1 MLSEAGQFYGVLVP
15 KIIYPKLLNIAV
27 DAFNEIDERC
37 SKENVENYLGSL
49 TTTDDLSFIV
59 NNTQL
64 IYCYNNYI
72 KQESID
78 LFFEAS
84 QEFYKKLLDLIP
96 SLTCDIAYGY
106 LKEGKYNFI
115 RRNGVIN
122 YAFL

>member
-1 MLSEAGQFYGVLVP
+1 MLNEAGQFYGVLVP
-15 KIIYPKLLNIAV
+15 KIIYPKLLRIAV
-27 DAFNEIDERC
+27 DAFNEIDKRG
-37 SKENVENYLGSL
+37 SKENVENYLGSI
-49 TTTDDLSFIV
+49 TNIDELSFIV
-59 NNTQL
+59 NHTQL

-96 SLTCDIAYGY
+96 SLTCDIAYGS

-115 RRNGVIN
+115 RRNGVIK